1 MNTAITFHDLVS
13 YSLGVALEDTPA
25 HNKRNGVYFPQTSE
39 RVVNETEHVEL
50 VDATLFRPEEVV
62 ADDDDISTWEFH
74 APVASSPSL
83 LSRWNSD
90 ASTCASPYQTP
101 AQDIVYRYRAGLK
114 VDLGEC
120 SSCPE
125 SSAAKSKSYGGS
137 FFDDDSDSFD
147 GSSLDSETCSTA
159 SSLSVPFPSQQQ
171 VKPAFRASRANAL
184 LDIREEA
191 LAVLK
196 EDNLGEQDPVV
207 CHRPDCRDTLSN
219 MKALIYHL
227 HIHNMHDR
235 GHKCEMCGKRF
246 ESQRTLTMHN
256 CPRLA
261 TSCPSS
267 PIRDTFMRV
276 LTKITS
282 RE

>member
-1 MNTAITFHDLVS
+1 MEFAWASAIQSATLNLLSSPSPRHEHRITFHDLVS

-137 FFDDDSDSFD
+137 FFDDDFRSFD

-184 LDIREEA
+184 LDIVARK
-191 LAVLK
+191 LLQVLK
-196 EDNLGEQDPVV
+196 EDNLGEQDPV
-207 CHRPDCRDTLSN
+207 
-219 MKALIYHL
+219 ALIYHL

-261 TSCPSS
+261 TSCPRAPSEV
-267 PIRDTFMRV
+267 P
-276 LTKITS
+276 
-282 RE
+282 

>member
-1 MNTAITFHDLVS
+1 MNTAITFQLVS

-125 SSAAKSKSYGGS
+125 SQQPSRSRMAARSSTTTPIPLTAQLGLGDVLHSLLAFCS
-137 FFDDDSDSFD
+137 F
-147 GSSLDSETCSTA
+147 
-159 SSLSVPFPSQQQ
+159 SQPTT